1 MKVTIAG
8 FGMMGCVRAVAY
20 EAVQRYFPRV
30 CPEKYELY
38 EASVQPGQEEGAN
51 DAGWKATTELVA
63 ALSNPE
69 AWVVD
74 ICLPNSMHYEAAKIA
89 FENGKHVFC
98 EKPLA
103 GNLLDAYKMAEI
115 AATHPDQLASV
126 NYIYRRSPAA
136 IYARKILQEGRF
148 GKVMEV
154 VCSYP
159 QSWGGPETPYSWR
172 FDDEGGALADL
183 GSHALDM
190 LYFQTGMRPIEVLG
204 LQTTHIKERKIL
216 SEKVAL
222 SIKETRPERVVEHD
236 DAYWFTV
243 KIDDATDALFT
254 LPGGAIGSLHCTR
267 NAWGTENSHNFV
279 IYCEHGALRWNYDDL
294 NYLEIYD
301 ARTPERGWVR
311 MLCDRKE
318 CAYFNFADG
327 HMIGYRDLTV
337 FACYENLRKI
347 CGLPEIAP
355 IATFADAL
363 EVERTIAAIRRSWKE
378 RRWVKLS
385 EITRP
390 EE

>member
-38 EASVQPGQEEGAN
+38 EAAVQPGQEESAN
-51 DAGWKATTELVA
+51 EAGWKATTDLVA

-74 ICLPNSMHYEAAKIA
+74 ICLPNSMHYKAAKIA

-115 AATHPDQLASV
+115 AAAHPDQLASV

-279 IYCEHGALRWNYDDL
+279 IYCEHGALRWSYDDL

-318 CAYFNFADG
+318 FAYFNFADG

-337 FACYENLRKI
+337 FACYANLRKI

-355 IATFADAL
+355 TATFADAL